1 MILLFVVKYQ
11 YMSVQRAVLSMY
23 VSVQCC
29 ETLYWIWTCTV
40 LWRSRCWSLAEPI
53 TEEGAH
59 GTWQQQVSSS
69 RSVHI
74 WLRFDVSAH
83 LRQS

>member
-29 ETLYWIWTCTV
+29 ETLYWYGLAQCCGGADV
-40 LWRSRCWSLAEPI
+40 GLWPSQLLRE
-53 TEEGAH
+53 
-59 GTWQQQVSSS
+59 
-69 RSVHI
+69 VHI
-74 WLRFDVSAH
+74 RA
-83 LRQS
+83 R